1 MSIKENVDY
10 VKTGLSSE
18 EKFLESFVK
27 SERFFKKYKT
37 LIFAFVIIIIVGIIG
52 FFIKENLAQS
62 NKLKANIAFNQV
74 LENSN
79 NAQAL
84 ATLKDKNPQLYDIAL
99 YLQAKKEAKVAQISI
114 PLLKELSKYQTAL
127 ANKNISEL
135 DNLSMQNDFL
145 LKEFAIFN
153 KALLLTNEGKFNEA
167 KTTLALI
174 PQTSK
179 AFELAKLLNHF
190 FPPGTCIEIISE
202 FAINSSIVTVLIFTS
217 TPLVP

>member
-27 SERFFKKYKT
+27 SERFFEKYKT

-99 YLQAKKEAKVAQISI
+99 YLQAKKEAKVAQISV

-167 KTTLALI
+167 KITLALI

-179 AFELAKLLNHF
+179 AFELAKLLNHY
-190 FPPGTCIEIISE
+190 
-202 FAINSSIVTVLIFTS
+202 LITK
-217 TPLVP
+217 

>member
-10 VKTGLSSE
+10 VKTELSSE

-37 LIFAFVIIIIVGIIG
+37 LIFAFVIIVIVGIIV

-99 YLQAKKEAKVAQISI
+99 YLQAKKEAKVAQISV

-179 AFELAKLLNHF
+179 AFELAKLLNHY
-190 FPPGTCIEIISE
+190 
-202 FAINSSIVTVLIFTS
+202 LITK
-217 TPLVP
+217 

>member
-27 SERFFKKYKT
+27 NERFFKKYKT

-99 YLQAKKEAKVAQISI
+99 YLQAKKEAKVAQISV

-179 AFELAKLLNHF
+179 AFELAKLLNHY
-190 FPPGTCIEIISE
+190 
-202 FAINSSIVTVLIFTS
+202 LITKEGK
-217 TPLVP
+217 L

>member
-10 VKTGLSSE
+10 VKTELSSE

-99 YLQAKKEAKVAQISI
+99 YLQAKKEAKVAQISV

-179 AFELAKLLNHF
+179 AFELAKLLNHYLL
-190 FPPGTCIEIISE
+190 TK
-202 FAINSSIVTVLIFTS
+202 
-217 TPLVP
+217 

>member
-127 ANKNISEL
+127 ADKNISEL

-179 AFELAKLLNHF
+179 AFELAKLLNHY
-190 FPPGTCIEIISE
+190 
-202 FAINSSIVTVLIFTS
+202 LITKEGK
-217 TPLVP
+217 L

>member
-10 VKTGLSSE
+10 VKTELSSE
-18 EKFLESFVK
+18 EKFLENFVK

-99 YLQAKKEAKVAQISI
+99 YLQAKKEAKVAQISV
-114 PLLKELSKYQTAL
+114 PLLKELSKYQVAL
-127 ANKNISEL
+127 ANKNVDEL
-135 DNLSMQNDFL
+135 NNLSMQNDFL

-153 KALLLTNEGKFNEA
+153 KALLLSNEGKYEDA
-167 KTTLALI
+167 KAALKLI

-179 AFELAKLLNHF
+179 AFELANLLNHYLL
-190 FPPGTCIEIISE
+190 TK
-202 FAINSSIVTVLIFTS
+202 
-217 TPLVP
+217 

>member
-10 VKTGLSSE
+10 VKTELSSE

-99 YLQAKKEAKVAQISI
+99 YLQAKKEAKVAQISV

-179 AFELAKLLNHF
+179 AFELAKLLNHY
-190 FPPGTCIEIISE
+190 
-202 FAINSSIVTVLIFTS
+202 LITK
-217 TPLVP
+217 

>member
-99 YLQAKKEAKVAQISI
+99 YLQAKKEAKVAQISV

-145 LKEFAIFN
+145 LKEFASPNSTLVVSLQLKVVEIFY
-153 KALLLTNEGKFNEA
+153 
-167 KTTLALI
+167 
-174 PQTSK
+174 
-179 AFELAKLLNHF
+179 FEYSNSINNMH
-190 FPPGTCIEIISE
+190 TCR
-202 FAINSSIVTVLIFTS
+202 
-217 TPLVP
+217 

>member
-99 YLQAKKEAKVAQISI
+99 YLQAKKEAKVAQISV

-127 ANKNISEL
+127 ADKNIAEL

-179 AFELAKLLNHF
+179 AFELAKLLNHY
-190 FPPGTCIEIISE
+190 
-202 FAINSSIVTVLIFTS
+202 LITKEGK
-217 TPLVP
+217 L

>member
-10 VKTGLSSE
+10 VKTELSSE

-99 YLQAKKEAKVAQISI
+99 YLQAKKEAKVAQISV

-179 AFELAKLLNHF
+179 AFELAKLLNHY
-190 FPPGTCIEIISE
+190 
-202 FAINSSIVTVLIFTS
+202 LITKEGK
-217 TPLVP
+217 L

>member
-99 YLQAKKEAKVAQISI
+99 YLQAKKEAKVAQISV

-153 KALLLTNEGKFNEA
+153 KAPLLTNEGKFNEA

-179 AFELAKLLNHF
+179 AFELAKLLNHY
-190 FPPGTCIEIISE
+190 
-202 FAINSSIVTVLIFTS
+202 LITKEGK
-217 TPLVP
+217 L